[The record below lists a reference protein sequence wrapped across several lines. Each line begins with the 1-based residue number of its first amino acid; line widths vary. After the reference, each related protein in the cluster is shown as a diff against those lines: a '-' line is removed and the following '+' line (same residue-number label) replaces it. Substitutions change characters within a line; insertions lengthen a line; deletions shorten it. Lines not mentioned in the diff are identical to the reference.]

1 MSATARSLR
10 RNGSDPHP
18 VRVGRSSA
26 AVAVDQSPRVVPG
39 PIGEPAARLLAVGG
53 IAAIAVIHILDAP
66 GAFDGARYIFWL
78 YMAIVVGAVPI
89 ALVMLHWSSPLAW
102 LGTAALAAGPL
113 VGYLLTRSVG
123 LPGDSGDI
131 GNWLTSLGIA
141 SMFAEAGVLSL
152 ALTRLG
158 LAWRAHQGTTATLG
172 A

>member
-10 RNGSDPHP
+10 RNGDDPHLLG
-18 VRVGRSSA
+18 VDRSSA
-26 AVAVDQSPRVVPG
+26 AVPG
-39 PIGEPAARLLAVGG
+39 PISEPAARLIAVLG

-89 ALVMLHWSSPLAW
+89 SLVMLHWSSPLAW
-102 LGTAALAAGPL
+102 LGTAALATGPL
-113 VGYLLTRSVG
+113 LGYLLTRSVG
-123 LPGDSGDI
+123 LPGDTGDI

-158 LAWRAHQGTTATLG
+158 LAWRARQTTTATRG